1 MRQRLLNTL
10 EGVPWDQVTRWA
22 TLVMVLA
29 VGIALVIAALRAR
42 GGRHGRR
49 RRIEYALLPSPEFE
63 TTSEAVIRFAS
74 QLGRARRATG
84 IMHHPDANSV
94 RLRLRSVGEGQ
105 CLMSV
110 AIPEAAASGVRRAM
124 YPDVESRLI
133 DEIITSLEGP
143 SIASGN
149 GRSQDSVEAAP
160 AHLVPAH
167 PAGHLV
173 DVSDD
178 PYPHVDQ
185 PPRVDPGPHGDAP
198 PREDAPPPV
207 HARRDEEPPPR
218 RDVTLWV
225 SSSGARR
232 STSPTGWESN

>member
-10 EGVPWDQVTRWA
+10 ESVPWSQVTRWA
-22 TLVMVLA
+22 TLVVVIA
-29 VGIALVIAALRAR
+29 VGIALVISALRAR

-84 IMHHPDANSV
+84 IMHHLDANSV
-94 RLRLRSVGEGQ
+94 RLRLQSVGEGQ

-110 AIPEAAASGVRRAM
+110 AIPEEAASGVRRAM

-149 GRSQDSVEAAP
+149 GRNQDSVESAP
-160 AHLVPAH
+160 ADLVPA
-167 PAGHLV
+167 PSAGPVFAATNDRH
-173 DVSDD
+173 
-178 PYPHVDQ
+178 PHVDA
-185 PPRVDPGPHGDAP
+185 PPRVEPGPQGDAP
-198 PREDAPPPV
+198 PREDASPPV
-207 HARRDEEPPPR
+207 HARQDEEPPPR

-225 SSSGARR
+225 SSSGPRR
-232 STSPTGWESN
+232 STSSTGAEST

>member
-10 EGVPWDQVTRWA
+10 DPVPWDEVTRWA
-22 TLVMVLA
+22 TLAVVIA
-29 VGIALVIAALRAR
+29 VGIALVITALRAR
-42 GGRHGRR
+42 GARKGRQ
-49 RRIEYALLPSPEFE
+49 RRIEYAMLPSPEFE

-84 IMHHPDANSV
+84 VMHHPDANSV

-133 DEIITSLEGP
+133 EEIITSLEGP

-160 AHLVPAH
+160 ADQVPAD
-167 PAGHLV
+167 PADQLV
-173 DVSDD
+173 DAPDVG
-178 PYPHVDQ
+178 YPHVDL
-185 PPRVDPGPHGDAP
+185 PPRVDSRPHVAGPPGEDRP
-198 PREDAPPPV
+198 PAVDTPRDEQPPPGREV
-207 HARRDEEPPPR
+207 NLWVTSSGPR
-218 RDVTLWV
+218 R
-225 SSSGARR
+225 SM
-232 STSPTGWESN
+232 SPVPTERV